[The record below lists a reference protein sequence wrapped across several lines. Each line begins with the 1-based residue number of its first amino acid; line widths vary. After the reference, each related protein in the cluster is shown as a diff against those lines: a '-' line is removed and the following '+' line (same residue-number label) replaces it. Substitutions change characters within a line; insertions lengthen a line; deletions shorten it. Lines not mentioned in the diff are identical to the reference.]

1 MEKNENNKRNGSN
14 PIIIQGNFDSV
25 ERVTSKNDAFDFIE
39 GQLKNLLALM
49 PHLKAFENGGN
60 EKKNDVL
67 LTVAEACEIVK
78 LSKPFL
84 YDMINSDELPC
95 LEIGKRKQK
104 RIWRSDLEK
113 IGTRRGNTE

>member
-1 MEKNENNKRNGSN
+1 MASSSPE
-14 PIIIQGNFDSV
+14 
-25 ERVTSKNDAFDFIE
+25 
-39 GQLKNLLALM
+39 
-49 PHLKAFENGGN
+49 
-60 EKKNDVL
+60 NDVL

-84 YDMINSDELPC
+84 YDMINSGELSC